1 MGDVAPPGSYRCRHR
16 CHYRRET
23 DAAASRTADHT
34 HAPQSS
40 HERRRAVS
48 RRRAV
53 LTFVFIGA
61 LRSKTQLCC
70 LWSSLD
76 CNDDNFYNV
85 LIPTYFLFIFFYF
98 RGATYGFY
106 SLEFFFTYFILLDT
120 AAFVFVSVLLNYSI
134 FFLLIKKYQR
144 QLLVTQHNIY

>member
-16 CHYRRET
+16 CDHRRET

-40 HERRRAVS
+40 LVRRRAVS

-53 LTFVFIGA
+53 LTFVFISA
-61 LRSKTQLCC
+61 LRSKTQLYC

-76 CNDDNFYNV
+76 CNDNNFYNV
-85 LIPTYFLFIFFYF
+85 LIPTYLLFIFLLSRRYIRFLFTWIFLHILFYWIRCVCIYIGVF
-98 RGATYGFY
+98 KLFD
-106 SLEFFFTYFILLDT
+106 FFTHKDISTTT
-120 AAFVFVSVLLNYSI
+120 ARY
-134 FFLLIKKYQR
+134 
-144 QLLVTQHNIY
+144 TT